1 MEIRPIASDRPVVL
15 TSTVAAVRPSAE
27 VSLSDQKSRAQDRPE
42 PRTVPGASVR
52 IRIHRPEPGMNI
64 ARVVDERTGEVLS
77 QLPPEQVLNVVAEI
91 VESIRR
97 REGH

>member
-1 MEIRPIASDRPVVL
+1 MEIRPITSDRPVVL
-15 TSTVAAVRPSAE
+15 TSAVAAVRPPAE
-27 VSLSDQKSRAQDRPE
+27 ASLPDGKAPAHEGPSPRAS
-42 PRTVPGASVR
+42 TGSVR

-77 QLPPEQVLNVVAEI
+77 QLPPEQVLNVVADI